1 MQKNAATGLTMSPAA
16 ALIVISERDTVLQ
29 KKTKI
34 TMLDVFVLLALLGA
48 LVYVGYQIKVK
59 LNYNWQ
65 WGIIPQ
71 YLFRYDAES
80 GKWVSNYLIHGLLT
94 TLRLSFWGT
103 LLATFVGTVM
113 GLLRVSTS
121 LFHRMIARTYVELM
135 RNLPPL
141 VIIFIFYF
149 FISDQ
154 IMPII
159 GLDDF
164 LRSSSLETQRLFEV
178 LFSPPQ
184 FASAFVSAL
193 FTLAIFEGAYITE
206 IVRAGIE
213 SVEKGQWEAAHTLG
227 LSKYH
232 TMRHIILPQAMQRLL
247 PALAGQFISLIKDS
261 AIVSV
266 ISIQELSYQGT
277 QLMASTYLTI
287 EIWITITAL
296 YLVMTLTFSIGV
308 SKLEAYMARSQVLSK

>member
-1 MQKNAATGLTMSPAA
+1 M
-16 ALIVISERDTVLQ
+16 LQ
-29 KKTKI
+29 KKSKI
-34 TMLDVFVLLALLGA
+34 TTLDVLVLLTLLGG
-48 LVYVGYQIKVK
+48 LTYVIYQVKVK

-80 GKWVSNYLIHGLLT
+80 GKWVSNYLIHGLMT

-103 LLATFVGTVM
+103 LLATILGTLM
-113 GLLRVSTS
+113 GLLRVSKS
-121 LFHRMIARTYVELM
+121 LFHRMIARAYVELM

-154 IMPII
+154 IMPVI
-159 GLDDF
+159 GIDDF
-164 LRSSSLETQRLFEV
+164 LRSSSPGTQRLFEV

-184 FASAFVSAL
+184 FASAFIAAL

-213 SVEKGQWEAAHTLG
+213 SVEKGQWEASHALG

-232 TMRHIILPQAMQRLL
+232 GMRHIILPQAMQRLL

-296 YLVMTLTFSIGV
+296 YLVMTLTFSLGV
-308 SKLEAYMARSQVLSK
+308 AKLEAYMARSQA

>member
-1 MQKNAATGLTMSPAA
+1 
-16 ALIVISERDTVLQ
+16 VLQ
-29 KKTKI
+29 KKSKI
-34 TMLDVFVLLALLGA
+34 TTLDVLVLLTLLGG
-48 LVYVGYQIKVK
+48 LTYVIYQVKVK
-59 LNYNWQ
+59 LNYNWK

-103 LLATFVGTVM
+103 LLAIILGTVM
-113 GLLRVSTS
+113 GLLRVSKS
-121 LFHRMIARTYVELM
+121 LFHRMIARAYVELM

-154 IMPII
+154 IMPVI
-159 GLDDF
+159 GIDDF
-164 LRSSSLETQRLFEV
+164 LRSSSPGTQRLFEV

-184 FASAFVSAL
+184 FASAFISAL

-213 SVEKGQWEAAHTLG
+213 SVEKGQWEASHALG

-296 YLVMTLTFSIGV
+296 YLVMTLTFSLGV
-308 SKLEAYMARSQVLSK
+308 GKLETYMARSQA

>member
-1 MQKNAATGLTMSPAA
+1 M
-16 ALIVISERDTVLQ
+16 LQ
-29 KKTKI
+29 KKSKI
-34 TMLDVFVLLALLGA
+34 TTLDVLVLLTLLGGLA
-48 LVYVGYQIKVK
+48 YVIYQVKVK

-80 GKWVSNYLIHGLLT
+80 GKWVSNYLIHGLMT
-94 TLRLSFWGT
+94 TLRLSIWGT
-103 LLATFVGTVM
+103 LLAIILGTVM
-113 GLLRVSTS
+113 GLLRVSKS
-121 LFHRMIARTYVELM
+121 LFHRMIARAYVELM

-154 IMPII
+154 IMPVI
-159 GLDDF
+159 GIDDF
-164 LRSSSLETQRLFEV
+164 LRNSSPKTQRLFEM

-184 FASAFVSAL
+184 YASAFIAAL

-213 SVEKGQWEAAHTLG
+213 SVEKGQWEASHALG

-232 TMRHIILPQAMQRLL
+232 GMRHIILPQAMQRLL

-296 YLVMTLTFSIGV
+296 YLVMTLTFSLGV
-308 SKLEAYMARSQVLSK
+308 GKLEAYMARSQT

>member
-1 MQKNAATGLTMSPAA
+1 MGRKHTVLKKKIKITPLDVAILLSLMVGLTY
-16 ALIVISERDTVLQ
+16 IV
-29 KKTKI
+29 
-34 TMLDVFVLLALLGA
+34 
-48 LVYVGYQIKVK
+48 YQIKVK

-71 YLFRYDAES
+71 YLFRYDEES
-80 GKWVSNYLIHGLLT
+80 GKWVSNYLIHGLMT

-103 LLATFVGTVM
+103 LLATLLGTIM
-113 GLLRVSTS
+113 GLLRVSKS
-121 LFHRMIARTYVELM
+121 LFHRMLARSYVELM

-154 IMPII
+154 IMPVI
-159 GLDDF
+159 GIDDF
-164 LRSSSLETQRLFEV
+164 LRESSPGIKQLFAT

-184 FASAFVSAL
+184 YASAFIAAL

-206 IVRAGIE
+206 IIRAGIE
-213 SVEKGQWEAAHTLG
+213 SVERGQWEASHALG

-296 YLVMTLTFSIGV
+296 YLVMTLTFSVGV
-308 SKLEAYMARSQVLSK
+308 SKLEAYMARSQ

>member
-1 MQKNAATGLTMSPAA
+1 
-16 ALIVISERDTVLQ
+16 VLQ
-29 KKTKI
+29 KKLKI
-34 TMLDVFVLLALLGA
+34 KPLDILILLALAGG
-48 LVYVGYQIKVK
+48 LVYTIYQVKIK

-65 WGIIPQ
+65 WEIIPQ
-71 YLFRYDAES
+71 YLFRYDEDS
-80 GKWVSNYLIHGLLT
+80 GRWVSNYLIHGLLT

-103 LLATFVGTVM
+103 LLATIFGTVM
-113 GLLRVSTS
+113 GLLRVSKS
-121 LFHRMIARTYVELM
+121 LFHRMLARSYVELM

-154 IMPII
+154 IMPILGI
-159 GLDDF
+159 DDY
-164 LRSSSLETQRLFEV
+164 LRSASEETQHIFALLFA
-178 LFSPPQ
+178 PPQ
-184 FASAFVSAL
+184 FASAFISAL

-213 SVEKGQWEAAHTLG
+213 SVEKGQWEASHALG

-232 TMRHIILPQAMQRLL
+232 SMRHIILPQAMQRLL

-296 YLVMTLTFSIGV
+296 YLVMTLTFSLGV
-308 SKLEAYMARSQVLSK
+308 SKLETYMAKSQA

>member
-1 MQKNAATGLTMSPAA
+1 
-16 ALIVISERDTVLQ
+16 VLQ
-29 KKTKI
+29 KKLKI
-34 TMLDVFVLLALLGA
+34 TALDILILLAVAGVLA
-48 LVYVGYQIKVK
+48 YTIYQIKVK
-59 LNYNWQ
+59 LNYNWK
-65 WGIIPQ
+65 WEIIPQ
-71 YLFRYDAES
+71 YLFRYDEES

-103 LLATFVGTVM
+103 LLATIFGTLM
-113 GLLRVSTS
+113 GLLRVSKS
-121 LFHRMIARTYVELM
+121 LFHRMIARSYVELM

-154 IMPII
+154 IMPILGI
-159 GLDDF
+159 DDY
-164 LRSSSLETQRLFEV
+164 LRSASESTRGIFELLFA
-178 LFSPPQ
+178 PPQ
-184 FASAFVSAL
+184 FASAFISAL

-213 SVEKGQWEAAHTLG
+213 SVEKGQWEASHALG

-232 TMRHIILPQAMQRLL
+232 SMRHIILPQAMQRLL

-261 AIVSV
+261 AIVSI

-287 EIWITITAL
+287 EIWITVTAL
-296 YLVMTLTFSIGV
+296 YLVMTLTFSLGV
-308 SKLEAYMARSQVLSK
+308 SKLETYMARSQA

>member
-1 MQKNAATGLTMSPAA
+1 M
-16 ALIVISERDTVLQ
+16 LQ
-29 KKTKI
+29 KKIKI
-34 TMLDVFVLLALLGA
+34 TPLDLLLLLILSAG
-48 LVYVGYQIKVK
+48 LLYVIYQVKVK
-59 LNYNWQ
+59 LDYKWQ

-71 YLFRYDAES
+71 YLFRYDEES
-80 GKWVSNYLIHGLLT
+80 GKWVSNYLIHGLMT

-103 LLATFVGTVM
+103 VLATIFGTVM
-113 GLLRVSTS
+113 GLLRVSKS
-121 LFHRMIARTYVELM
+121 LFHRMIARSYVELM

-154 IMPII
+154 IMPAL
-159 GLDDF
+159 GLDDY
-164 LRSSSLETQRLFEV
+164 LRSSSSETKRLFEL
-178 LFSPPQ
+178 LFAPTQ
-184 FASAFVSAL
+184 NASAFISAL

-213 SVEKGQWEAAHTLG
+213 SVEKGQWEASHALG

-296 YLVMTLTFSIGV
+296 YLIMTLTFSVGV
-308 SKLEAYMARSQVLSK
+308 SKLEAYMARSQQ

>member
-1 MQKNAATGLTMSPAA
+1 
-16 ALIVISERDTVLQ
+16 VL
-29 KKTKI
+29 KKKSKVRT
-34 TMLDVFVLLALLGA
+34 LDVFLLLALFSA
-48 LVYVGYQIKVK
+48 LLYVIYQIKVK

-71 YLFRYDAES
+71 YLFRYDPES
-80 GKWVSNYLIHGLLT
+80 GKWVANYLIDGLLT

-103 LLATFVGTVM
+103 LLATVFGTVM
-113 GLLRVSTS
+113 GLLRVSKS
-121 LFHRMIARTYVELM
+121 LFYRMLARSYVELM

-149 FISDQ
+149 FLSDQ
-154 IMPII
+154 IMPVI

-164 LRSSSLETQRLFEV
+164 LRSSSTGTQRLFEA

-184 FASAFVSAL
+184 FASAFIAAL
-193 FTLAIFEGAYITE
+193 LTLAIFEGAYITE

-213 SVEKGQWEAAHTLG
+213 SVEKGQWEAAHALA
-227 LSKYH
+227 LSRWQ
-232 TMRHIILPQAMQRLL
+232 TMRHIVLPQAIQRLL

-266 ISIQELSYQGT
+266 ISIQDLSYQGT

-287 EIWITITAL
+287 EIWITIAL
-296 YLVMTLTFSIGV
+296 MYLVLTLSCSLAV
-308 SKLEAYMARSQVLSK
+308 AKLETYMARSHA

>member
-1 MQKNAATGLTMSPAA
+1 M
-16 ALIVISERDTVLQ
+16 LQ
-29 KKTKI
+29 KKLKI
-34 TMLDVFVLLALLGA
+34 TPLDIMILLTLAGG
-48 LVYVGYQIKVK
+48 LVYAIYQVRVK

-65 WGIIPQ
+65 WEIIPQ
-71 YLFRYDAES
+71 YLFRYDEES
-80 GKWVSNYLIHGLLT
+80 GRWVSNYLIHGLLT

-103 LLATFVGTVM
+103 LLATIFGTVM
-113 GLLRVSTS
+113 GLLRVSKS
-121 LFHRMIARTYVELM
+121 LFHRMIARSYVELM

-154 IMPII
+154 IMPVLGI
-159 GLDDF
+159 DDY
-164 LRSSSLETQRLFEV
+164 LRSASEQTQRVFELLFA
-178 LFSPPQ
+178 PPQ
-184 FASAFVSAL
+184 FASAFISAL

-213 SVEKGQWEAAHTLG
+213 SVEKGQWEASHALG

-232 TMRHIILPQAMQRLL
+232 SMRHIVLPQAMQRLL

-296 YLVMTLTFSIGV
+296 YLVMTLTFSLGV
-308 SKLEAYMARSQVLSK
+308 SKLETHMARSQA

>member
-1 MQKNAATGLTMSPAA
+1 
-16 ALIVISERDTVLQ
+16 VLQ
-29 KKTKI
+29 KKIKI
-34 TMLDVFVLLALLGA
+34 TPLDVFILISLLGV
-48 LVYVGYQIKVK
+48 LIYIIYQIKVK

-80 GKWVSNYLIHGLLT
+80 GKWVSNYLIHGLMT

-103 LLATFVGTVM
+103 LLATILGMVM
-113 GLLRVSTS
+113 GLLRVSKS
-121 LFHRMIARTYVELM
+121 LFHRMIARSYVELM

-154 IMPII
+154 IMPVL
-159 GLDDF
+159 GVDDF
-164 LRSSSLETQRLFEV
+164 LRSSSPETQRLFEA
-178 LFSPPQ
+178 LFAPPR
-184 FASAFVSAL
+184 FASAFISAL
-193 FTLAIFEGAYITE
+193 LTLAIFEGAYITE

-213 SVEKGQWEAAHTLG
+213 SVEKGQWEASHALG

-296 YLVMTLTFSIGV
+296 YLVMTLTFSLGV
-308 SKLEAYMARSQVLSK
+308 GKLEAYMARSQT

>member
-1 MQKNAATGLTMSPAA
+1 M
-16 ALIVISERDTVLQ
+16 LQ
-29 KKTKI
+29 KKSKI
-34 TMLDVFVLLALLGA
+34 TTLDVLVLLTLLGGLA
-48 LVYVGYQIKVK
+48 YVIYQVKVK

-71 YLFRYDAES
+71 YLFRYDEES
-80 GKWVSNYLIHGLLT
+80 GKWVSNYLIHGLMT

-103 LLATFVGTVM
+103 LLATILGTVM
-113 GLLRVSTS
+113 GLLRVSKS
-121 LFHRMIARTYVELM
+121 LFHRMIARSYVELM

-154 IMPII
+154 IMPVI
-159 GLDDF
+159 GIDDF
-164 LRSSSLETQRLFEV
+164 LRSSSPGTQRLFEV

-184 FASAFVSAL
+184 FASAFIAAL

-213 SVEKGQWEAAHTLG
+213 SVEKGQWEASHALG

-232 TMRHIILPQAMQRLL
+232 NMRHIILPQAMQRLL

-296 YLVMTLTFSIGV
+296 YLLMTLTFSLGV
-308 SKLEAYMARSQVLSK
+308 GKLEAYMARSQA

>member
-1 MQKNAATGLTMSPAA
+1 MILLTIA
-16 ALIVISERDTVLQ
+16 
-29 KKTKI
+29 
-34 TMLDVFVLLALLGA
+34 GG
-48 LVYVGYQIKVK
+48 LVYTIYQVKIK

-65 WGIIPQ
+65 WEIIPQ
-71 YLFRYDAES
+71 YLFRYDEES

-103 LLATFVGTVM
+103 LLATIFGTVM
-113 GLLRVSTS
+113 GLLRVSKS
-121 LFHRMIARTYVELM
+121 LFHRMLARSYVELM

-154 IMPII
+154 IMPILGI
-159 GLDDF
+159 DDY
-164 LRSSSLETQRLFEV
+164 LRSASEKTQNIFALLFA
-178 LFSPPQ
+178 PPQ
-184 FASAFVSAL
+184 FASAFISAL

-213 SVEKGQWEAAHTLG
+213 SVEKGQWEASHALG
-227 LSKYH
+227 LSKYQS
-232 TMRHIILPQAMQRLL
+232 MRHIILPQAMQRLL

-296 YLVMTLTFSIGV
+296 YLVMTLTFSLGV
-308 SKLEAYMARSQVLSK
+308 SKLETYMAKSQA

>member
-1 MQKNAATGLTMSPAA
+1 M
-16 ALIVISERDTVLQ
+16 LQ
-29 KKTKI
+29 KKLKI
-34 TMLDVFVLLALLGA
+34 TPLDILILLALAGG
-48 LVYVGYQIKVK
+48 LVYTIYQVKIK

-65 WGIIPQ
+65 WEIIPQ
-71 YLFRYDAES
+71 YLFRYDEDS
-80 GKWVSNYLIHGLLT
+80 GRWVSNYLIHGLLT

-103 LLATFVGTVM
+103 LLATIFGTVM
-113 GLLRVSTS
+113 GLLRVSKS
-121 LFHRMIARTYVELM
+121 LFHRMLARSYVELM

-154 IMPII
+154 IMPILGI
-159 GLDDF
+159 DDY
-164 LRSSSLETQRLFEV
+164 LRSASEETQHIFALLFA
-178 LFSPPQ
+178 PPQ
-184 FASAFVSAL
+184 FASAFISAL

-213 SVEKGQWEAAHTLG
+213 SVEKGQWEASHALG

-232 TMRHIILPQAMQRLL
+232 SMRHIILPQAMQRLL

-296 YLVMTLTFSIGV
+296 YLVMTLTFSLGV
-308 SKLEAYMARSQVLSK
+308 SKLETYMARSQA

>member
-1 MQKNAATGLTMSPAA
+1 
-16 ALIVISERDTVLQ
+16 VLQ
-29 KKTKI
+29 KKSKI
-34 TMLDVFVLLALLGA
+34 TTLDVLVLLTLIAGLT
-48 LVYVGYQIKVK
+48 YVIYQVKVK
-59 LNYNWQ
+59 LNYNWR

-103 LLATFVGTVM
+103 LLAIILGTVM
-113 GLLRVSTS
+113 GLLRVSKS
-121 LFHRMIARTYVELM
+121 LFHRMIARAYVELM

-154 IMPII
+154 IMPVI
-159 GLDDF
+159 GIDDF
-164 LRSSSLETQRLFEV
+164 LRSSSPGTQRLFEV

-184 FASAFVSAL
+184 FASAFISAL

-213 SVEKGQWEAAHTLG
+213 SVEKGQWEASHALG

-296 YLVMTLTFSIGV
+296 YLVMTLTFSLGV
-308 SKLEAYMARSQVLSK
+308 GKLETYMARSQA

>member
-1 MQKNAATGLTMSPAA
+1 
-16 ALIVISERDTVLQ
+16 VLQ
-29 KKTKI
+29 KKIKI
-34 TMLDVFVLLALLGA
+34 TPLDVLILLSLLGV
-48 LVYVGYQIKVK
+48 LIYIIYQIKVK

-65 WGIIPQ
+65 WEIIPQ
-71 YLFRYDAES
+71 YLFRYDEES

-103 LLATFVGTVM
+103 LLAIIFGTVM
-113 GLLRVSTS
+113 GLLRVSKS
-121 LFHRMIARTYVELM
+121 LFHRMIARSYVELM

-154 IMPII
+154 IMPVLGI
-159 GLDDF
+159 DDF
-164 LRSSSLETQRLFEV
+164 LRSSSPGTQRLFEA
-178 LFSPPQ
+178 LFAPSR
-184 FASAFVSAL
+184 FASAFISAL
-193 FTLAIFEGAYITE
+193 LTLAIFEGAYITE

-213 SVEKGQWEAAHTLG
+213 SVEKGQWEASHALG

-232 TMRHIILPQAMQRLL
+232 TMRHIIMPQAMQRLL

-287 EIWITITAL
+287 EIWITITVL

-308 SKLEAYMARSQVLSK
+308 GKLETYMARSQA

>member
-1 MQKNAATGLTMSPAA
+1 ML
-16 ALIVISERDTVLQ
+16 
-29 KKTKI
+29 KKKSKVRT
-34 TMLDVFVLLALLGA
+34 LDVFLLLALFSA
-48 LVYVGYQIKVK
+48 LLYVIYQIKVK

-71 YLFRYDAES
+71 YLFRYDPES
-80 GKWVSNYLIHGLLT
+80 GKWVANYLIDGLLT

-103 LLATFVGTVM
+103 LLATVFGTVM
-113 GLLRVSTS
+113 GLLRVSKS
-121 LFHRMIARTYVELM
+121 LFYRMLARSYVELM

-149 FISDQ
+149 FLSDQ
-154 IMPII
+154 IMPVI

-164 LRSSSLETQRLFEV
+164 LRSSSTGTQRLFEA

-184 FASAFVSAL
+184 FASAFIAAL
-193 FTLAIFEGAYITE
+193 LTLAIFEGAYITE

-213 SVEKGQWEAAHTLG
+213 SVEKGQWEAAHALA
-227 LSKYH
+227 LSRWQ
-232 TMRHIILPQAMQRLL
+232 TMRHIVLPQAIQRLL

-266 ISIQELSYQGT
+266 ISIQDLSYQGT

-287 EIWITITAL
+287 EIWITIAL
-296 YLVMTLTFSIGV
+296 MYLVLTLSCSLAV
-308 SKLEAYMARSQVLSK
+308 AKLETYMARSHA

>member
-1 MQKNAATGLTMSPAA
+1 VKTLNAC
-16 ALIVISERDTVLQ
+16 ERDTVLQ
-29 KKTKI
+29 KKSKI
-34 TMLDVFVLLALLGA
+34 TTLDVFVLLALLGA
-48 LVYVGYQIKVK
+48 VVFVVYQIKVK

-80 GKWVSNYLIHGLLT
+80 EKWVSNYLIHGLLT

-103 LLATFVGTVM
+103 LLATILGTVM
-113 GLLRVSTS
+113 GLLRVSKS
-121 LFHRMIARTYVELM
+121 LFHRMIARSYVELM

-164 LRSSSLETQRLFEV
+164 LRSSSPGTQRLFEV

-184 FASAFVSAL
+184 SASAFISAL

-213 SVEKGQWEAAHTLG
+213 SVEKGQWEASHTLG

-232 TMRHIILPQAMQRLL
+232 SMRHIILPQAMQRLL

-296 YLVMTLTFSIGV
+296 YLVMTLTFSLGV
-308 SKLEAYMARSQVLSK
+308 GKLEAYMARSQA

>member
-1 MQKNAATGLTMSPAA
+1 MAGKHP
-16 ALIVISERDTVLQ
+16 VLQ
-29 KKTKI
+29 KKIKI
-34 TMLDVFVLLALLGA
+34 TPLDIFILVSLLGV
-48 LVYVGYQIKVK
+48 LIYIIYQIKVK

-71 YLFRYDAES
+71 YLFRFDEES
-80 GKWVSNYLIHGLLT
+80 GQWVSNYLIHGLMT

-103 LLATFVGTVM
+103 LLAIILGTVM
-113 GLLRVSTS
+113 GLLRVSKS
-121 LFHRMIARTYVELM
+121 LFHRMLARSYVELM

-154 IMPII
+154 IMPVLGI
-159 GLDDF
+159 DDY
-164 LRSSSLETQRLFEV
+164 LRNSSPATQRLFES
-178 LFSPPQ
+178 LFAPPR
-184 FASAFVSAL
+184 FASAFISAL
-193 FTLAIFEGAYITE
+193 ITLAIFEGAYITE

-213 SVEKGQWEAAHTLG
+213 SVEKGQWEASHALG

-232 TMRHIILPQAMQRLL
+232 TMRHIIMPQAMQRLL

-287 EIWITITAL
+287 EIWVTITVL

-308 SKLEAYMARSQVLSK
+308 GKLEAYMAKNQG

>member
-1 MQKNAATGLTMSPAA
+1 M
-16 ALIVISERDTVLQ
+16 LQ
-29 KKTKI
+29 KKIKI
-34 TMLDVFVLLALLGA
+34 TPLDVLILLSLLGV
-48 LVYVGYQIKVK
+48 LIYIIYQIKVK

-65 WGIIPQ
+65 WEIIPQ
-71 YLFRYDAES
+71 YLFRYDEES

-103 LLATFVGTVM
+103 LLAIIFGTVM
-113 GLLRVSTS
+113 GLLRVSKS
-121 LFHRMIARTYVELM
+121 LFHRMIARSYVELM

-154 IMPII
+154 IMPVLGI
-159 GLDDF
+159 DDF
-164 LRSSSLETQRLFEV
+164 LRSSSPGTQRLFEA
-178 LFSPPQ
+178 LFAPSR
-184 FASAFVSAL
+184 FASAFISAL
-193 FTLAIFEGAYITE
+193 LTLAIFEGAYITE

-213 SVEKGQWEAAHTLG
+213 SVEKGQWEASHALG

-232 TMRHIILPQAMQRLL
+232 TMRHIIMPQAMQRLL

-287 EIWITITAL
+287 EIWITITVL

-308 SKLEAYMARSQVLSK
+308 GKLETYMARSQA

>member
-1 MQKNAATGLTMSPAA
+1 M
-16 ALIVISERDTVLQ
+16 LQ
-29 KKTKI
+29 KKSKI
-34 TMLDVFVLLALLGA
+34 TLLDVFILLILIGGLS
-48 LVYVGYQIKVK
+48 YIIYQVKVK

-65 WGIIPQ
+65 WEIIPQ
-71 YLFRYDAES
+71 YLFRYDSES

-103 LLATFVGTVM
+103 LLAIIIGTAM
-113 GLLRVSTS
+113 GLLRVSKS
-121 LFHRMIARTYVELM
+121 LFHRMIARSYVELM

-159 GLDDF
+159 GIDDY
-164 LRSSSLETQRLFEV
+164 LRSSSPGTQRLFEI

-184 FASAFVSAL
+184 FASAFIAAL

-206 IVRAGIE
+206 IVRAGIQ
-213 SVEKGQWEAAHTLG
+213 SVERGQWEASYALG

-232 TMRHIILPQAMQRLL
+232 NMRHIILPQAMQRLL

-287 EIWITITAL
+287 EIWITITVL
-296 YLVMTLTFSIGV
+296 YLLMTLTFSLGV
-308 SKLEAYMARSQVLSK
+308 GKLEAYMARGQT

>member
-1 MQKNAATGLTMSPAA
+1 MLQKKLKITPLDILILLTVAA
-16 ALIVISERDTVLQ
+16 ALIYTI
-29 KKTKI
+29 
-34 TMLDVFVLLALLGA
+34 
-48 LVYVGYQIKVK
+48 YQIKVK
-59 LNYNWQ
+59 LNYNWK
-65 WGIIPQ
+65 WEIIPQ
-71 YLFRYDAES
+71 YLFRYDEES

-103 LLATFVGTVM
+103 LLATIFGTVM
-113 GLLRVSTS
+113 GLLRVSKS
-121 LFHRMIARTYVELM
+121 LFHRMLARSYVELM

-154 IMPII
+154 IMPILGI
-159 GLDDF
+159 DDY
-164 LRSSSLETQRLFEV
+164 LRSASSDTRRIFELLFA
-178 LFSPPQ
+178 PPQ
-184 FASAFVSAL
+184 FASAFISAL

-213 SVEKGQWEAAHTLG
+213 SVEKGQWEASHALG

-232 TMRHIILPQAMQRLL
+232 TLRHIILPQAMQRLL

-287 EIWITITAL
+287 EIWLTITAL
-296 YLVMTLTFSIGV
+296 YLVMTLTFSLGV
-308 SKLEAYMARSQVLSK
+308 SKLETYMARSQA

>member
-1 MQKNAATGLTMSPAA
+1 M
-16 ALIVISERDTVLQ
+16 
-29 KKTKI
+29 
-34 TMLDVFVLLALLGA
+34 
-48 LVYVGYQIKVK
+48 
-59 LNYNWQ
+59 
-65 WGIIPQ
+65 
-71 YLFRYDAES
+71 
-80 GKWVSNYLIHGLLT
+80 T

-103 LLATFVGTVM
+103 LLATLLGMIM
-113 GLLRVSTS
+113 GLLRVSKS
-121 LFHRMIARTYVELM
+121 LFHRMLARSYVELM

-154 IMPII
+154 IMPVI
-159 GLDDF
+159 GIDDF
-164 LRSSSLETQRLFEV
+164 LRESSQGTRQLFAT

-184 FASAFVSAL
+184 YASAFIAAL

-206 IVRAGIE
+206 IIRAGIE
-213 SVEKGQWEAAHTLG
+213 SVERGQWEASHALG

-296 YLVMTLTFSIGV
+296 YLLMTLTFSVGV
-308 SKLEAYMARSQVLSK
+308 SKLEAYMARSQ

>member
-1 MQKNAATGLTMSPAA
+1 
-16 ALIVISERDTVLQ
+16 VLQ
-29 KKTKI
+29 KKLKI
-34 TMLDVFVLLALLGA
+34 TPLDILILLALTGG
-48 LVYVGYQIKVK
+48 LVYTIYQVKIK

-65 WGIIPQ
+65 WEIIPQ
-71 YLFRYDAES
+71 YLFRYDEDS
-80 GKWVSNYLIHGLLT
+80 GRWVSNYLIHGLLT

-103 LLATFVGTVM
+103 LLATVFGTVM
-113 GLLRVSTS
+113 GLLRVSKS
-121 LFHRMIARTYVELM
+121 LFHRMLARSYVELM

-154 IMPII
+154 IMPILGI
-159 GLDDF
+159 DEY
-164 LRSSSLETQRLFEV
+164 LRSASEETQHIFALLFA
-178 LFSPPQ
+178 PPQ
-184 FASAFVSAL
+184 FASAFISAL

-213 SVEKGQWEAAHTLG
+213 SVEKGQWEASHALG

-232 TMRHIILPQAMQRLL
+232 SMRHIILPQAMQRLL

-296 YLVMTLTFSIGV
+296 YLVMTLTFSLGV
-308 SKLEAYMARSQVLSK
+308 GKLETYMAKSQA

>member
-1 MQKNAATGLTMSPAA
+1 MITNNREAN
-16 ALIVISERDTVLQ
+16 IVLQ
-29 KKTKI
+29 KKLKI
-34 TMLDVFVLLALLGA
+34 TPLDILILLTIAGG
-48 LVYVGYQIKVK
+48 LVYTIYQVKIK

-65 WGIIPQ
+65 WEIIPQ
-71 YLFRYDAES
+71 YLFRYDEES
-80 GKWVSNYLIHGLLT
+80 GRWVSNYLIHGLLT

-103 LLATFVGTVM
+103 LLATLFGTLM
-113 GLLRVSTS
+113 GLLRVSKS
-121 LFHRMIARTYVELM
+121 LFHRMVARSYVELM

-154 IMPII
+154 IMPVLGI
-159 GLDDF
+159 DDY
-164 LRSSSLETQRLFEV
+164 LRSASEETRRVFELLFA
-178 LFSPPQ
+178 PPQ
-184 FASAFVSAL
+184 FASAFISAL

-213 SVEKGQWEAAHTLG
+213 SVEKGQWEASHALG

-296 YLVMTLTFSIGV
+296 YLVMTLTFSLGV
-308 SKLEAYMARSQVLSK
+308 SKLETYMARSQG